1 MGFWMT
7 VFAVWVGVIFAFLSM
22 GLLFVVFL
30 FSTSRE
36 EKEER
41 DEPFPREGQKEGPG
55 TREDK

>member
-7 VFAVWVGVIFAFLSM
+7 VFAVWVGVIFSFLSI

-41 DEPFPREGQKEGPG
+41 DEPSPREVQKEGLE
-55 TREDK
+55 T